1 MKSAK
6 KKRKLL
12 TRKKVVK
19 RTIKAKPAP
28 RKRRKSRM
36 SNIKKPTAD
45 EPKPAGDDPMGKPAD
60 SPPNP
65 NLPPEDSSKSPLPP
79 QPPRPSP
86 MPEPKPAAE

>member
-36 SNIKKPTAD
+36 SNIKKPIADD
-45 EPKPAGDDPMGKPAD
+45 EPKPAGGDPMGTPPD

-65 NLPPEDSSKSPLPP
+65 NLPPEDPSKSP
-79 QPPRPSP
+79 QPRPSP
-86 MPEPKPAAE
+86 MPGPKPAAE

>member
-36 SNIKKPTAD
+36 SNIKKPIED
-45 EPKPAGDDPMGKPAD
+45 EDTGPGKKGPAVDPMGTPPD

-65 NLPPEDSSKSPLPP
+65 NLPPEPK
-79 QPPRPSP
+79 PSP
-86 MPEPKPAAE
+86 MPGPKPAAE

>member
-12 TRKKVVK
+12 PRKKAVK

-36 SNIKKPTAD
+36 SNIKKPIAD
-45 EPKPAGDDPMGKPAD
+45 EDPKPAGGDPMGKPAD

-65 NLPPEDSSKSPLPP
+65 NLPPEEPSKTPPPPPP

-86 MPEPKPAAE
+86 LPAKE